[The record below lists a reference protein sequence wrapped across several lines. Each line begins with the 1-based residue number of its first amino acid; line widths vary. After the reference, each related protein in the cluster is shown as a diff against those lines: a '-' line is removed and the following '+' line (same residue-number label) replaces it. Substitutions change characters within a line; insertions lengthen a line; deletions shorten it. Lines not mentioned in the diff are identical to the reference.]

1 MANKRSLYWIMQL
14 SGWLSYILI
23 LAVWTVFTGQFE
35 LPVLK
40 VWATVFTV
48 GIVTSHGFRAI
59 ILVFDWLRFRFY
71 HAIWRLFLM
80 SVLLGFA
87 GASLHAVVSDLVFQE
102 IKRLLV
108 WPFFDLVQL
117 TLAYAP
123 QLFIWS
129 LLYFAWNYLRNYER
143 EEVKNLRLE
152 ASKREI
158 ELSNLK
164 SQLNPH
170 FMFNAMNSI
179 RALIDEN
186 PALAKKSLTQLSA
199 ILRNTLMVGKQQLVP
214 LEEEL
219 RVVKNYL
226 DLERIRYEERLEVSF
241 DIDEKLHSAL
251 IPPLMLQTL
260 VENAV
265 KHGISQLVKG
275 GHIRLIAK
283 EESEG
288 FFISVRNTGS
298 LKGTES
304 ADTGI
309 GLANTRKR
317 LALLYGDEAKFH
329 IQQVAD
335 GVEARIEFSKRKI
348 AQPYENVDY

>member
-1 MANKRSLYWIMQL
+1 MANKRSLYWVMQL
-14 SGWLSYILI
+14 SGWLVYILI
-23 LAVWTVFTGQFE
+23 LALWTVLTGQFE

-59 ILVFDWLRFRFY
+59 VLVFHWLRFRFY

-87 GASLHAVVSDLVFQE
+87 AASLHAVVSDLFFPE
-102 IKRLLV
+102 IKRLV
-108 WPFFDLVQL
+108 AWPFFDLVQL

-186 PALAKKSLTQLSA
+186 PELAKKSLTQLSA
-199 ILRNTLMVGKQQLVP
+199 ILRNTLMVGKQPLVP
-214 LEEEL
+214 LENEL
-219 RVVKNYL
+219 RVVRNYL

-241 DIDEKLHSAL
+241 DIDDSLFNVL

-275 GHIRLIAK
+275 GQIKLAARQQGD
-283 EESEG
+283 G
-288 FFISVRNTGS
+288 FYISVSNTGVLNS
-298 LKGTES
+298 TES

-317 LALLYGDEAKFH
+317 LALLFGDDARFQ
-329 IQQVAD
+329 IQQSAD
-335 GVEARIEFSKRKI
+335 GVEARIEFFNRKTI
-348 AQPYENVDY
+348 HPYENIDH